1 MEDIIIAR
9 NAEKKNIVEI
19 ARKLNIDDEYI
30 EQYGKY
36 KAKIDLNFFE
46 KIKNHNDGK
55 LILVTS
61 INPTPLGEGK
71 TTAAIGIADGLNKLN
86 RKTVL
91 ALREPSVGPVFGIKG
106 GATGGGYSQI
116 TPMEDINLHF
126 TGDIHA
132 ITEANN
138 LISAIIDNHIFS
150 GNELK
155 IKKVTWKR
163 AVDLNDR
170 QLRTVQTGLS
180 GEKRMVSREDH
191 FDITVAS
198 EIMAVFC
205 LSKDLPDLRNRLG
218 KMIIGYNESDEPI
231 YVSDLKIVGSL
242 IALLKDAIN
251 PNLVQT
257 LENNPCFVH
266 GGPFANIAHG
276 CNSVIATKMALK
288 LGDYVVT
295 EAGFGADLGA
305 EKFIDIKAR
314 ENSLK
319 PAAVVIVAT
328 LKALKYHG
336 GVSVKDCVLPN
347 MDALK
352 MGLENL
358 LKHISNIKSFGLNPI
373 VAINKYSNDDI
384 SEIEFL
390 RNEVSKFADIELL
403 NNWEKGSDGAI
414 DFCNKLLGMV
424 EKDSKITFAYDV
436 GDDLKTKVSN
446 IATKIYG
453 ARNVLYTEKAV
464 EELNIIN
471 KITNNTKGFE
481 VCVAKTQ
488 YSFSDDKNNLMCLGD
503 FDITITGV
511 ELKNGA
517 GFIVVKAGDIMT
529 MPGLPKV
536 PAAETIDVDENG
548 NIVGIF

>member
-1 MEDIIIAR
+1 
-9 NAEKKNIVEI
+9 
-19 ARKLNIDDEYI
+19 
-30 EQYGKY
+30 
-36 KAKIDLNFFE
+36 
-46 KIKNHNDGK
+46 
-55 LILVTS
+55 
-61 INPTPLGEGK
+61 
-71 TTAAIGIADGLNKLN
+71 
-86 RKTVL
+86 
-91 ALREPSVGPVFGIKG
+91 
-106 GATGGGYSQI
+106 
-116 TPMEDINLHF
+116 
-126 TGDIHA
+126 
-132 ITEANN
+132 
-138 LISAIIDNHIFS
+138 
-150 GNELK
+150 
-155 IKKVTWKR
+155 
-163 AVDLNDR
+163 
-170 QLRTVQTGLS
+170 
-180 GEKRMVSREDH
+180 
-191 FDITVAS
+191 
-198 EIMAVFC
+198 
-205 LSKDLPDLRNRLG
+205 
-218 KMIIGYNESDEPI
+218 
-231 YVSDLKIVGSL
+231 
-242 IALLKDAIN
+242 
-251 PNLVQT
+251 
-257 LENNPCFVH
+257 
-266 GGPFANIAHG
+266 
-276 CNSVIATKMALK
+276 
-288 LGDYVVT
+288 
-295 EAGFGADLGA
+295 
-305 EKFIDIKAR
+305 
-314 ENSLK
+314 
-319 PAAVVIVAT
+319 
-328 LKALKYHG
+328 
-336 GVSVKDCVLPN
+336 

-390 RNEVSKFADIELL
+390 RSEVSKFADIELL

-453 ARNVLYTEKAV
+453 ARNVIYTEKAV

>member
-19 ARKLNIDDEYI
+19 ARKLNIGDEYI

-36 KAKIDLNFFE
+36 KAKIDLKFFE
-46 KIKNHNDGK
+46 KIKNNNDGK

-205 LSKDLPDLRNRLG
+205 LSKDLSDLRNRLG
-218 KMIIGYNESDEPI
+218 KMIIGYNESDDPI

-319 PAAVVIVAT
+319 PVAVVIVAT

-336 GVSVKDCVLPN
+336 GASVKECVLPN
-347 MDALK
+347 TDALK

-390 RNEVSKFADIELL
+390 RSEVSKFADIELL

-414 DFCNKLLGMV
+414 DFCNKLIGMV
-424 EKDSKITFAYDV
+424 EKDSKLTFAYDV

-453 ARNVLYTEKAV
+453 ARNVIYTEKAI